1 MTSRALLN
9 NSNNKNKINS
19 VGEDDDEFD
28 KSLNRTKSVNN
39 NNNKMKRADSSWKSI
54 DDGEEEEGD
63 DDDDEDDDLENE
75 LENDLENEDATT
87 TKEKS
92 PIKHTSCS
100 SQQQHASTTS
110 KQHLLKYLKNSIS
123 TISLSELASIPDIDI
138 DIARMKVSQ
147 MIQTSSE
154 AASQFVGRMSQ
165 TMQKNLDVGYE
176 LYKRNWSTEN
186 RKVMLFLISAVF
198 AAITLIVF
206 WVVVVYLAWKEI
218 GRWLTSKVV
227 IGIFGVVFLAVAPP
241 LFPNIF
247 AHMLA
252 VLIIGM
258 EAFSLTLNLIMLGC
272 VHLIVF
278 ANRALAFSNLF
289 RKFRVVSR
297 KESDVSKLDI
307 DRTNRAILIEKLRN
321 VKNYKEW
328 LKIANELDALPVDAG
343 EGGNDWKRDETSDAY
358 DHSLV
363 RGYAETMRTAR
374 EAKDANAIGLALRTV
389 LHRNF
394 AGLDRLMKLPHSRV
408 GTKLL
413 VTWFKD
419 ETIRAIEFIADECKD
434 ESKVVDNL
442 KLVREAHRSLGRTA
456 LCLSGG
462 GALAMYHFGVIRSLL
477 EEGLCPSVVSGTS
490 GGSIVAAFISVMP
503 EDELLGTIT
512 DDISDRYGVRWFPP
526 VYKMIVNFLQHGTL
540 MSESDFANTTKQ
552 YFGDFTFEEAY
563 AISKRHVSIQVSVGS
578 GHGFVL
584 NHVTSPKALVRTA
597 VCASCA
603 LPGLMRPSPILC
615 KSADGQL
622 IPFHPPGVSS
632 FDGTIT
638 ADIPAA
644 RLTELFNCN
653 NFIVSQVNPHLNF
666 VLHLAE
672 ETHGRR
678 RSTYAERGKNRR
690 AAVTKLLRVANFL
703 LLNIKY
709 SIQKLLEVDLL
720 NLRILRTLSG
730 ILVQDF
736 QGHITILPSL
746 TFKDYCSIIR
756 HPSNKDMNRFIRRG
770 AQTSW
775 PHVESV
781 RHTMEVETAL
791 KKATLK
797 LTKRARELKADRLKK
812 PQKPPSSIRLPQSTT
827 MKRYDSLENIET
839 VSPRVGLEDDML
851 FAIDR

>member
-307 DRTNRAILIEKLRN
+307 DRTNRAILI
-321 VKNYKEW
+321 
-328 LKIANELDALPVDAG
+328 
-343 EGGNDWKRDETSDAY
+343 
-358 DHSLV
+358 
-363 RGYAETMRTAR
+363 
-374 EAKDANAIGLALRTV
+374 
-389 LHRNF
+389 
-394 AGLDRLMKLPHSRV
+394 
-408 GTKLL
+408 
-413 VTWFKD
+413 
-419 ETIRAIEFIADECKD
+419 
-434 ESKVVDNL
+434 
-442 KLVREAHRSLGRTA
+442 
-456 LCLSGG
+456 
-462 GALAMYHFGVIRSLL
+462 
-477 EEGLCPSVVSGTS
+477 
-490 GGSIVAAFISVMP
+490 
-503 EDELLGTIT
+503 
-512 DDISDRYGVRWFPP
+512 
-526 VYKMIVNFLQHGTL
+526 
-540 MSESDFANTTKQ
+540 
-552 YFGDFTFEEAY
+552 
-563 AISKRHVSIQVSVGS
+563 
-578 GHGFVL
+578 
-584 NHVTSPKALVRTA
+584 
-597 VCASCA
+597 
-603 LPGLMRPSPILC
+603 
-615 KSADGQL
+615 
-622 IPFHPPGVSS
+622 
-632 FDGTIT
+632 
-638 ADIPAA
+638 
-644 RLTELFNCN
+644 
-653 NFIVSQVNPHLNF
+653 
-666 VLHLAE
+666 
-672 ETHGRR
+672 
-678 RSTYAERGKNRR
+678 
-690 AAVTKLLRVANFL
+690 
-703 LLNIKY
+703 
-709 SIQKLLEVDLL
+709 
-720 NLRILRTLSG
+720 
-730 ILVQDF
+730 
-736 QGHITILPSL
+736 
-746 TFKDYCSIIR
+746 
-756 HPSNKDMNRFIRRG
+756 
-770 AQTSW
+770 
-775 PHVESV
+775 
-781 RHTMEVETAL
+781 
-791 KKATLK
+791 
-797 LTKRARELKADRLKK
+797 
-812 PQKPPSSIRLPQSTT
+812 
-827 MKRYDSLENIET
+827 
-839 VSPRVGLEDDML
+839 
-851 FAIDR
+851 